1 MIDRIKF
8 YWKKISRFLFHDV
21 WDVEIS
27 SMSALRAA
35 VVRFVRVAQLVIR
48 GVQEDEL
55 PVHASSLT
63 YASLMSLVPMCGIV
77 LAILNGLGFGEARIN
92 ELLEWTREMPVEFQ
106 GFIEQLTSVASGT
119 NFAAL
124 GWIGV
129 IFLIFMAIMVLGSIE
144 NSFNRIWGIKRSRN
158 YIRRVAN
165 YISIL
170 VVVPILVGAA
180 TTVAATLRS
189 EVMMI
194 KLDSVAFLYR
204 QSLTLL
210 PLFSAWLAFG
220 FLYTMLPNTR
230 VRFSSAFISGLVG
243 ALLWLAWQKVYI
255 TLQLGVGRYNEI
267 YGVFAMIPIFLAWL
281 YMSWVI
287 VLLGAEVAFAVQ
299 NEATFH
305 LERFGEKAS
314 IKARAAIGL
323 AVMEA
328 AALALGSDA
337 PSFEIGTFARVRK
350 IPVRLLNEVLAF
362 LVQAGWLAEVG
373 ERTGSYVLLKAPDTI
388 PVLALI
394 DKLLNEGI
402 TPEHLGLDHL
412 GSSIEAMMVRLDEGL
427 RQSFDGF
434 TLEDMVDHDN
444 D

>member
-1 MIDRIKF
+1 MIDQIKF
-8 YWKKISRFLFHDV
+8 YWQKVSRFLFHDV
-21 WDVEIS
+21 WDIEIS
-27 SMSALRAA
+27 SMSALRAS
-35 VVRFVRVAQLVIR
+35 VVRFVRVAQLVVR
-48 GVQEDEL
+48 GVREDEL

-63 YASLMSLVPMCGIV
+63 YATLMSLVPMCGIV
-77 LAILNGLGFGEARIN
+77 FAILNGLGFGEAKIN
-92 ELLEWTREMPVEFQ
+92 ELLEWTHEMPVEFQ
-106 GFIEQLTSVASGT
+106 GFVEQLTTLASGT

-129 IFLIFMAIMVLGSIE
+129 IFLLFMAIMVLGSIE

-194 KLDSVAFLYR
+194 KLDSIAFLYR
-204 QSLTLL
+204 HALTLL
-210 PLFSAWLAFG
+210 PVLSAWLAFG

-230 VRFSSAFISGLVG
+230 VRFMSAFISGLVG

-255 TLQLGVGRYNEI
+255 SLQLGVARYNEI

-314 IKARAAIGL
+314 IKARAAIAL
-323 AVMEA
+323 AVMEC
-328 AALALGSDA
+328 AALALESDA

-350 IPVRLLNEVLAF
+350 VPIRLLNEVLSF
-362 LVQAGWLAEVG
+362 LVLAGWLVEVG
-373 ERTGSYVLLKAPDTI
+373 ERSGHYVLLKAPDKI
-388 PVLALI
+388 PLITLI
-394 DKLLNEGI
+394 DKLLSEGI
-402 TPEHLGLDHL
+402 TPGYLGLDHL
-412 GSSIEAMMVRLDEGL
+412 GSGVEMMMTRLDEGL
-427 RQSFDGF
+427 KQSYEGF
-434 TLEDMVDHDN
+434 TLEDLVTQSS
-444 D
+444 